1 MWSSSSSQHPILQ
14 FLLSFKTN
22 IEPSINEIVDIQT
35 QSCIFTYTKE
45 KKILPMGPLT
55 PKIIS
60 AETTL
65 LTPLAGLSQDTLWSK
80 KQKIKCCVLL
90 PVEVITAITWFVH
103 CFLFPLT
110 KERAPV
116 SKVGAA
122 STVKVQEW
130 SRASVLWWSL
140 QTNKQ
145 KFQAPFIRAH

>member
-1 MWSSSSSQHPILQ
+1 MTLCHSPFNTTIITLTPLRETKSYQTIFDSHPCKAKESYDQ
-14 FLLSFKTN
+14 NK
-22 IEPSINEIVDIQT
+22 
-35 QSCIFTYTKE
+35 TKE

-122 STVKVQEW
+122 STVKVQE
-130 SRASVLWWSL
+130 
-140 QTNKQ
+140 
-145 KFQAPFIRAH
+145 